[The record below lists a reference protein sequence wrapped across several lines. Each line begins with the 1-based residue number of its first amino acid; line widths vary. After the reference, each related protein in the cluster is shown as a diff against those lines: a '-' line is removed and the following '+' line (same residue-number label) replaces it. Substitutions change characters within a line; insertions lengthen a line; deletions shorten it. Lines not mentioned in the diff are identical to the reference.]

1 MGQIKEGEHRCWS
14 SSLGVLDASTIFTV
28 AALGELIG
36 QRSGILNVGIEGV
49 MLFGATLG
57 FMAAQTTGSYL
68 IGFLVGIAIGA
79 LLGLLHGF
87 FSITLGG
94 DQVVSGMGIWIF
106 GFGLTTYIGSPYTG
120 PLGLPR
126 IPSIFG
132 LSPFF
137 YIGIVLVLITW
148 FVLSRTSLGLRI
160 RSVGENPAVAEVSGI
175 DVNKTRY
182 FCTITGGMLMGFAG
196 AIYSLDY
203 NPVWNYNF
211 LMGWGFIAL
220 ALVFFSMWNPI
231 ILLAGS
237 LLFGTLWQ
245 LSLNPQLVL
254 PGLLS
259 RYIWRTVPFAITLGA
274 LLLMSTKWFRLRW
287 GAAKPEALGEPY
299 VKD

>member
-1 MGQIKEGEHRCWS
+1 MWEFLAR
-14 SSLGVLDASTIFTV
+14 SLEASTIFTF

-57 FMAAQTTGSYL
+57 FIAAQSTGNYWV
-68 IGFLVGIAIGA
+68 GFLVGIAIGG

-106 GFGLTTYIGSPYTG
+106 GFGLTTYLGNPFTG
-120 PLGLPR
+120 PLGMER
-126 IPSIFG
+126 IPAFLG

-137 YIGIVLVLITW
+137 YLGLALVVVTW
-148 FVLSRTSLGLRI
+148 FVLSKTSLGLKI
-160 RSVGENPAVAEVSGI
+160 RSVGENPSVAEVSGV
-175 DVNKTRY
+175 DVAKTRY
-182 FCTITGGMLMGFAG
+182 LCVIVSGMLMGLAG

-220 ALVFFSMWNPI
+220 ALVFFSMWNPF
-231 ILLAGS
+231 ILLGGS

-254 PGLLS
+254 PGVLS
-259 RYIWRTVPFAITLGA
+259 RYLWRTVPFAITLGV
-274 LLLMSTKWFRLRW
+274 LLLMSTKWFRTRW
-287 GAAKPEALGEPY
+287 GAAKPEALGRPY
-299 VKD
+299 VKE

>member
-1 MGQIKEGEHRCWS
+1 MLEFLARS
-14 SSLGVLDASTIFTV
+14 LDASTIFTI

-57 FMAAQTTGSYL
+57 FMTAQSTGSYL
-68 IGFLVGIAIGA
+68 LGFIVGIAIGG

-94 DQVVSGMGIWIF
+94 DQVVSGMGIWIL
-106 GFGLTTYIGSPYTG
+106 GFGLTTYIGNPYTG
-120 PLGLPR
+120 PLGMER
-126 IPSIFG
+126 IPSILG

-137 YIGIVLVLITW
+137 YVGIALIAISY
-148 FVLSRTSLGLRI
+148 FVLFRTSLGLRI
-160 RSVGENPAVAEVSGI
+160 RSVGENPSVAEVSGI
-175 DVNKTRY
+175 NVAKTRY
-182 FCTITGGMLMGFAG
+182 LCATVGGMLMGLSG

-220 ALVFFSMWNPI
+220 ALVFFSMWNPV

-254 PGLLS
+254 PGVLS
-259 RYIWRTVPFAITLGA
+259 RYVWRMTPFVITLGA
-274 LLLMSTKWFRLRW
+274 LLLMATKWFRTRW

-299 VKD
+299 IKE

>member
-1 MGQIKEGEHRCWS
+1 MSEFLIRS
-14 SSLGVLDASTIFTV
+14 LDASTIFLLGG
-28 AALGELIG
+28 LGELIG
-36 QRSGILNVGIEGV
+36 QRSGILNVGVEGV

-57 FMAAQTTGSYL
+57 FIVAQNSGSYL
-68 IGFLVGIAIGA
+68 LGFAVAIAIGA

-94 DQVVSGMGIWIF
+94 DQVVSGMGIWIL
-106 GFGLTTYIGSPYTG
+106 GFGMTTYIGAPYAG
-120 PLGLPR
+120 PLGLDR

-137 YIGIVLVLITW
+137 YVGIILAVLAW
-148 FVLSRTSLGLRI
+148 FVLTKTSLGLRI
-160 RSVGENPAVAEVSGI
+160 RSVGENPMVAEVSGI
-175 DVNKTRY
+175 NVNRTRY
-182 FCTITGGMLMGFAG
+182 LCTITGGMLMGFAG
-196 AIYSLDY
+196 AVYSLDY

-254 PGLLS
+254 PGVLS
-259 RYIWRTVPFAITLGA
+259 RYVWRMVPFAITLGV
-274 LLLMSTKWFRLRW
+274 LMLMSTRWFRVRW
-287 GAAKPEALGEPY
+287 GAAKPEALGQPY
-299 VKD
+299 VKE

>member
-1 MGQIKEGEHRCWS
+1 MWEFLIRS
-14 SSLGVLDASTIFTV
+14 LDASTIFTI

-36 QRSGILNVGIEGV
+36 QRSGVLNVGIEGV

-57 FMAAQTTGSYL
+57 FVTAQTTGSYL
-68 IGFLVGIAIGA
+68 LGFIVGIAIGG

-94 DQVVSGMGIWIF
+94 DQVVSGMGIWIL

-120 PLGLPR
+120 PLGMDR
-126 IPSIFG
+126 IPSVFG

-137 YIGIVLVLITW
+137 FIGLALVVITW
-148 FVLSRTSLGLRI
+148 FVLSKTSLGLRI

-175 DVNKTRY
+175 NVARTRY
-182 FCTITGGMLMGFAG
+182 LCVVGGGMLMGFAG

-203 NPVWNYNF
+203 NPVWSYNF

-220 ALVFFSMWNPI
+220 GLVFFSMWNPF
-231 ILLAGS
+231 ILLGGS

-254 PGLLS
+254 PGVFS
-259 RYIWRTVPFAITLGA
+259 RYIWRTVPFVITIFV
-274 LLLMSTKWFRLRW
+274 LLLMATKWFRTRW
-287 GAAKPEALGEPY
+287 GAAKPEALGQPY
-299 VKD
+299 IKEG